1 MEDKMFR
8 QLPRLI
14 CAAVI
19 AVAAAPLVTAPVK
32 AETAELRIVRQF
44 GLAFLPIMVMDA
56 EKLYEKRA
64 VELGIDTKP
73 VYMTLGSNTAVNEAL
88 ISGSVNIV
96 TNGPPGFLTVWSRTK
111 GSSSEIKG
119 ISSLVSQSS
128 WLNTADPKVKSIR
141 DFTDKDRIALSA
153 IKVSIPAIILQM
165 AAAKEFGLAEYGRL
179 DKLTVA
185 LSHPD
190 GMSMLVNGKTEI
202 SAHFTS
208 PPFQNLEMKKP
219 GVHTVLTSEQV
230 MGGPST
236 WSILFTTVKFKNENP
251 KAIQA
256 FVRAVDDA
264 HKFIKAAPEK
274 AADIYLASSKEGGAT
289 REDVLKILA
298 DGSIDYTT
306 TPQKIMAYA
315 NFMKSVGTLK
325 SVPDSWKEPFF
336 EYVQDL
342 PGD

>member
-1 MEDKMFR
+1 MLR
-8 QLPRLI
+8 RLPTLI

-19 AVAAAPLVTAPVK
+19 AVAAAPLATAPVR

-56 EKLYEKRA
+56 EKIYEKRA
-64 VELGIDTKP
+64 TELGIDTKP

-111 GSSSEIKG
+111 GSSSEVKG

-165 AAAKEFGLAEYGRL
+165 AAAKEFGLADYARL

-208 PPFQNLEMKKP
+208 PPFQNIEMKTP
-219 GVHTVLTSEQV
+219 GVHTILTSEQV

-251 KAIQA
+251 KAILA

-264 HKFIKAAPEK
+264 HKFIKANPEK

-298 DGSIDYTT
+298 DGSIEYTT
-306 TPQKIMAYA
+306 TPQKVMAYA

-325 SVPDSWKEPFF
+325 IIPENWKEPFF
-336 EYVQDL
+336 EYVDNL
-342 PGD
+342 TGD